1 MPKYSESEFSELIG
15 KTIKQSRTD
24 LGISIEEIEQNT
36 GINQEIL
43 NGIENGSISL
53 NLNEFVRIA
62 NFLKVDPSDLVEF
75 TK

>member
-15 KTIKQSRTD
+15 KKIKQSRTD
-24 LGISIEEIEQNT
+24 LGISIEEIEKNT
-36 GINQEIL
+36 GINQEFL
-43 NGIENGSISL
+43 HGIEDGSISL

-62 NFLKVDPSDLVEF
+62 NFLKVDPEDLVEF

>member
-1 MPKYSESEFSELIG
+1 MPNYSESEFSELIG
-15 KTIKQSRTD
+15 KKIKQSRSD

-43 NGIENGSISL
+43 HGIEDGSISL

-62 NFLKVDPSDLVEF
+62 NFLKVDPEDLVEF

>member
-15 KTIKQSRTD
+15 KTIKQRRTD